1 MAQVDSS
8 NNPNDPNNP
17 NNPATNPN
25 QVQGPQGSNQPATS
39 GGAGAVTT
47 TGAGNVTGQVTG
59 TNNPAQPFQNIAS
72 YLAANVPQSQQLA
85 QQVAGTVSAPIT
97 QASTDITNA
106 AGNFTNSVNAGYA
119 PENKDLISAVSEN
132 PAYVVAENPQN
143 VANFTANLNDTYN
156 GPTDFTQAPEYANLE
171 TEIANAQAT
180 AANASTPTGVQTLL
194 KGVEGPTTQGINN
207 LDSLLLNQNPA
218 NAATIAAAGK
228 PAENLAPTLTQTTAD
243 QNALA
248 AAGSTNAST
257 TASDAAAALAAAH
270 GNVATNLTNEQNT
283 IEGVVN
289 EYNQSAGVINPV
301 VADITSAIK
310 NFLAQNPN
318 ITFPAGTDPMA
329 ALENIASIA
338 MPNEASY
345 ASPQDYA
352 QIAAL
357 IQLGDQNT
365 GNFAINP
372 STANEA
378 QTFTVPTQ
386 LQDALGKAPGVE
398 QALQTELEGFGNQ
411 INSAV
416 APFTAAETAA
426 YNYATKGQPAQTA
439 ISSDNKTIAGIQ
451 QQLAQLQTQKGGTT
465 SQGYK
470 DLQTKLAATQAD
482 IANQKAILAAN
493 PSASWDAVGPIAQG
507 LQWVDPTETAYQA
520 LIDAINGDLGKLGS
534 VGAPSITYGPNTV
547 TDPVTGAPIG
557 QVVGQGLE
565 KSAIGAVPTAAG
577 AGAADAYAAAQ
588 TAATEGDAAINGG
601 FGEGTATV
609 GAENASAPLT
619 ASEQL
624 SAAGSAG
631 GLGALEAIPP
641 AALAAY
647 GASNI
652 EQNIKDNPVKSL
664 AMIAGNTL
672 SLGALS
678 IPPQVW
684 KNIEGDI
691 ATAANQIG
699 SFFGHLF

>member
-25 QVQGPQGSNQPATS
+25 QVQSPQGSNQPATS

-59 TNNPAQPFQNIAS
+59 TNNPSQPFQNIAS
-72 YLAANVPQSQQLA
+72 YLAANGPQSQQLA
-85 QQVAGTVSAPIT
+85 TQVAGTVSAPIT
-97 QASTDITNA
+97 QAA
-106 AGNFTNSVNAGYA
+106 ADTQSAADNFTSSVNAGYT

-143 VANFTANLNDTYN
+143 VSNFTANLNDTYA
-156 GPTDFTQAPEYANLE
+156 GPTDFTQAPQYANLE
-171 TEIANAQAT
+171 SEIANANAT
-180 AANASTPTGVQTLL
+180 AANATTPTGVQTLL
-194 KGVEGPTTQGINN
+194 QGVEGPTTQGINN

-218 NAATIAAAGK
+218 NAATIAAAAT
-228 PAENLAPTLTQTTAD
+228 PAANLLPTLQTDTTNE
-243 QNALA
+243 NALA
-248 AAGSTNAST
+248 ATGSTNAST
-257 TASDAAAALAAAH
+257 AAQDAAAALASAQ
-270 GNVATNLTNEQNT
+270 GSVASNLDTEQNT
-283 IEGVVN
+283 IQGVVN
-289 EYNQSAGVINPV
+289 EYNQSVNTINPV
-301 VADITSAIK
+301 VADITSAIQ

-318 ITFPAGTDPMA
+318 VTFPAGTDPMA

-338 MPNEASY
+338 MPNEAAY

-352 QIAAL
+352 NIAAL
-357 IQLGDQNT
+357 IQLGDTNT
-365 GNFAINP
+365 GALPING

-378 QTFTVPTQ
+378 QTFSVPTQ
-386 LQDALGKAPGVE
+386 LQDALGQAPGVE
-398 QALQTELEGFGNQ
+398 SALSNELTGFGNE

-416 APFTAAETAA
+416 APFTQAEQAA
-426 YNYATKGQPAQTA
+426 YNYNTIAVPAQTA
-439 ISSDNKTIAGIQ
+439 ATADQKTITGIQ
-451 QQLAQLQTQKGGTT
+451 SQLAQLQGQRGVDPNAVAKLKTQLATAQ
-465 SQGYK
+465 S
-470 DLQTKLAATQAD
+470 DLAKQQQIVASTP
-482 IANQKAILAAN
+482 N
-493 PSASWDAVGPIAQG
+493 ASWDAVAPIAQSLG
-507 LQWVDPTETAYQA
+507 WVDNTENAYQS

-565 KSAIGAVPTAAG
+565 QSAEGAAPTAVG
-577 AGAADAYAAAQ
+577 AGLADAYAAAAAAGAIPT
-588 TAATEGDAAINGG
+588 TASGVAA
-601 FGEGTATV
+601 GTADAVAGEPTTV
-609 GAENASAPLT
+609 GY
-619 ASEQL
+619 QL
-624 SAAGSAG
+624 GQAGSAG
-631 GLGALEAIPP
+631 ATGALEALPP

-652 EQNIKDNPVKSL
+652 EQNIVDNPVKSL
-664 AMIAGNTL
+664 GMIAGNTL

-691 ATAANQIG
+691 TTAADQIG

>member
-1 MAQVDSS
+1 MAQVDST

-25 QVQGPQGSNQPATS
+25 QVQTPGQTNQPATS

-72 YLAANVPQSQQLA
+72 YLAANAPQSQQLA
-85 QQVAGTVSAPIT
+85 SQVAGTVSAPIT
-97 QASTDITNA
+97 QANTDITNA
-106 AGNFTNSVNAGYA
+106 AGNFTSSVNAGYA

-143 VANFTANLNDTYN
+143 VTNFLGNLNDKYT

-171 TEIANAQAT
+171 SEIAKANSM

-218 NAATIAAAGK
+218 NAATIAAAGA
-228 PAENLAPTLTQTTAD
+228 PAANLLPTLQSTTQA
-243 QNALA
+243 QNDLA
-248 AAGSTNAST
+248 ATGSTNAA
-257 TASDAAAALAAAH
+257 TAAQHAADALAKAQ
-270 GNVATNLTNEQNT
+270 GLVSSNLSNEQNT
-283 IEGVVN
+283 IQDVVN
-289 EYNQSAGVINPV
+289 EYNQSVNVINPV
-301 VADITSAIK
+301 VADITSAIQ

-338 MPNEASY
+338 MPEEAAY

-357 IQLGDQNT
+357 IQLGDTNT
-365 GNFAINP
+365 GNLPISPA
-372 STANEA
+372 TANLA
-378 QTFTVPTQ
+378 QTFQVPQQ

-398 QALQTELEGFGNQ
+398 QALQSELEGFGNQ

-416 APFTAAETAA
+416 KPFTDAETAA
-426 YNYATKGQPAQTA
+426 YNYNVYGLPALQKA
-439 ISSDNKTIAGIQ
+439 SADQKTIAGIQ
-451 QQLAQLQTQKGGTT
+451 SQIATLKTQRGADPKAIQALQDKLNATTADMAQ
-465 SQGYK
+465 
-470 DLQTKLAATQAD
+470 
-482 IANQKAILAAN
+482 QKATAAQYPN
-493 PSASWDAVGPIAQG
+493 ASWDAVAPIAQG
-507 LQWVDPTETAYQA
+507 LQWVNGTETAYQA

-557 QVVGQGLE
+557 QVVGKGLE
-565 KSAIGAVPTAAG
+565 QSAVGAAPAAVG
-577 AGAADAYAAAQ
+577 AGLADAYAAGQ
-588 TAATEGDAAINGG
+588 AASYAGDALVNGG
-601 FGEGTATV
+601 YGEGTAIV
-609 GAENASAPLT
+609 GSEDASAPLS
-619 ASEQL
+619 AAGQL
-624 SAAGSAG
+624 GEAGSAG
-631 GLGALEAIPP
+631 VTGALQALPP

-647 GASNI
+647 GTTNI
-652 EQNIKDNPVKSL
+652 EQNIKQDPVKSL
-664 AMIAGNTL
+664 AMIGGNML

-678 IPPQVW
+678 IPPKVW
-684 KNIEGDI
+684 HNIESDI